1 MCRSQLHL
9 NRIELCLQNTR
20 YDNPSANSA
29 LTGFR
34 QRKRLKKLENA
45 AKADIQKEP
54 TDELSPV
61 ISSTSPN
68 VGKDVA
74 QESDRHTNGFDQH
87 ALEDPA
93 EGL

>member
-1 MCRSQLHL
+1 MNLFSQD
-9 NRIELCLQNTR
+9 IR

-45 AKADIQKEP
+45 AKADIQKGP
-54 TDELSPV
+54 TDESSPL

-74 QESDRHTNGFDQH
+74 QESDRHTNGFDQP